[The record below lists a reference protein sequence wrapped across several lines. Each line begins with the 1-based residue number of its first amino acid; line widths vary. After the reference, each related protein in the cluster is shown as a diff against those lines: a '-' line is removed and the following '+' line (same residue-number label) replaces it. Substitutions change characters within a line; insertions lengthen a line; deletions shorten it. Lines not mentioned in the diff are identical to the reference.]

1 MYISLD
7 TWQRYLIN
15 VQKSKEYW
23 FESKNIL
30 GFINNC
36 VFQVVSFR
44 YDLFICTHTR
54 IIFYHTRKLCFRGHE
69 LSFRRVRS
77 HSNQDAYI
85 EMVIQPD

>member
-44 YDLFICTHTR
+44 YDLFICTHTASFS
-54 IIFYHTRKLCFRGHE
+54 IIQGNYVFAGMSF
-69 LSFRRVRS
+69 LSEEF
-77 HSNQDAYI
+77 A
-85 EMVIQPD
+85 VIQIKMLT